1 MEEVRQSHRRE
12 SRQGVGAVQ
21 GVVDPFGS
29 PPLGSNYRSK
39 TLVQTG
45 GSQRGF
51 RALAP
56 RSRYARRL
64 LPGWSRCSGGTTD
77 PGLGVCSLQG
87 RNAQAPAMSSPWFKQ
102 RGRHWRAGSL
112 AASPHPRE
120 GAQCSC
126 AMTQNIKTATHLPA
140 AVGRRMGG
148 PCSFLALLPTPLA
161 FTRELHPSVGHTKED

>member
-1 MEEVRQSHRRE
+1 MVPHHLAATTGAKHLF
-12 SRQGVGAVQ
+12 RQGVHKGH
-21 GVVDPFGS
+21 
-29 PPLGSNYRSK
+29 
-39 TLVQTG
+39 
-45 GSQRGF
+45 F

-87 RNAQAPAMSSPWFKQ
+87 RNTQAPAVSSPWFKQ

-126 AMTQNIKTATHLPA
+126 AMTQTIKTATHLPA
-140 AVGRRMGG
+140 AVGRRMGVLC
-148 PCSFLALLPTPLA
+148 PFLALLPTPLA
-161 FTRELHPSVGHTKED
+161 FTRELHPGVGHTKED